1 MKRLMVLLVIAG
13 SLFSGC
19 AMQREPTLH
28 PYGVKAKPGGEGYCP
43 PTQAIKG
50 LC

>member
-1 MKRLMVLLVIAG
+1 MKRIMALLVLA
-13 SLFSGC
+13 SSFLTAC
-19 AMQREPTLH
+19 ATQEGPSLH
-28 PYGVKAKPGGEGYCP
+28 PYGVKSKPDGEGYCP

>member
-1 MKRLMVLLVIAG
+1 MKILIVLLVMA
-13 SLFSGC
+13 SSFLSGC
-19 AMQREPTLH
+19 ATQREPTLH